1 MASRQFHP
9 IGFLEP
15 IQYDFGEDQK
25 SSNSKAH
32 HSPLPGRGLFQI
44 KCFIL
49 KSMVMNP
56 DYLMID
62 LFCGAGGTT
71 TGAES
76 SGHCKVIAAVNHD
89 AQAIASHASNHS
101 GVHHFFE
108 DIRTLKTSKL
118 VNIADKWKAKYPDA
132 KLIIW
137 ASLECTNFSK
147 AKGGLPRDADSRT
160 LAEHL
165 PRYVES
171 LNPDYIMIENVEEF
185 LGWGPLTENGKP
197 ESRKNGRDYL
207 RWVRSITHFG
217 YKWDWK
223 ILNAADYGAYTSRR
237 RLFGVFHRDEVA
249 IFPQP
254 THARTPQSGNM
265 FADQYEKWKPVSEVL
280 DLQDFGK
287 SIFDRPKPLVDNT
300 LNRILRGLKKYIN
313 KPMLMTCN
321 TPGYCSDL
329 GQPSGTITTA
339 GHKALVT
346 PMIQSYYGNGGITSL
361 DEPAPT
367 ITTKD
372 RLSLVVPMIATNYT
386 PGTIKSV
393 DGPSQTITAGT
404 NIHMVTAFID
414 RQFGQGYTE
423 SIDGPAGSLLTNPK
437 MNLCTAFLVNPQYS
451 NNGNDINQ
459 PAPTVIASQR
469 SRPLSLAVATH
480 GNKKIEV
487 QPGDTKV
494 MEELKLFMQTHHIED
509 VFLRMLKVLE
519 LKKIQGFPED
529 YILLGSQENQKKF
542 IGNAVHPKV
551 VVAWLQAM
559 AKSRMVCAKAS

>member
-1 MASRQFHP
+1 MSDKKYQF
-9 IGFLEP
+9 L
-15 IQYDFGEDQK
+15 
-25 SSNSKAH
+25 
-32 HSPLPGRGLFQI
+32 
-44 KCFIL
+44 
-49 KSMVMNP
+49 MV
-56 DYLMID
+56 D

-71 TGAES
+71 TGAEA

-89 AQAIASHASNHS
+89 KNAIASHASNH
-101 GVHHFFE
+101 GDVHHFVE
-108 DIRTLKTSKL
+108 DIRTLNTSKL
-118 VNIADKWKAKYPDA
+118 VQIADDWRVKYPDA

-165 PRYVES
+165 PRYVDA
-171 LNPDYIMIENVEEF
+171 LNPDYVMIENVEEF

-207 RWVRSITHFG
+207 RWVRSITNYG
-217 YKWDWK
+217 YKWDWR

-237 RLFGVFHRDEVA
+237 RLFGIFHRDAVA

-280 DLQDFGK
+280 DLKDFGK
-287 SIFDRPKPLVDNT
+287 SIFDRKKPLVNKT
-300 LNRILRGLKKYIN
+300 LSRILRGLKKYIN
-313 KPMLMTCN
+313 QPMLMTCN

-372 RLSLVVPMIATNYT
+372 RLSLVVPI
-386 PGTIKSV
+386 V
-393 DGPSQTITAGT
+393 
-404 NIHMVTAFID
+404 VTSFID
-414 RQFGQGYTE
+414 RQFGQGYSE
-423 SIDGPAGSLLTNPK
+423 RIDGPAGTLLTNPK
-437 MNLCTAFLVNPQYS
+437 MNLCTAFLVNPQYRNS
-451 NNGNDINQ
+451 GNGINQ
-459 PAPTVIASQR
+459 PSPTVIASQK

-480 GNKKIEV
+480 GNKRIEI
-487 QPGDTKV
+487 QPNDSLV
-494 MEELKLFMQTHHIED
+494 MRELKIFMQEHNIQD

-519 LKKIQGFPED
+519 LKRIQGFPD
-529 YILLGSQENQKKF
+529 NYVLMGSQELQKKF

-551 VVAWLQAM
+551 VVAWLDAM
-559 AKSRMVCAKAS
+559 ANAKTRVKYEAKVA